1 MQKGIFRLNKGFIGS
16 KFNRVDLAYG
26 TIYYGQ
32 SVVCI
37 AASRAKARKVLEAS
51 DLSGL
56 LHSIEIGTSKG
67 RHLLRRTAKGA
78 PRLVGSVDQADVNVR
93 GDIGIDPKSPQ
104 VVDGLRALMS
114 GHTDIPGLRDFG
126 CSRTAGEN
134 ITQAVDGSAFL
145 IVGDEK
151 R

>member
-16 KFNRVDLAYG
+16 KFNRIDLAYG

-51 DLSGL
+51 DLPGL
-56 LHSIEIGTSKG
+56 LHSIEVGTSKG

-78 PRLVGSVDQADVNVR
+78 PRLVGSVDQANVNVR
-93 GDIGIDPKSPQ
+93 GDIGIDPKSQQ
-104 VVDGLRALMS
+104 VVSGLRALMT
-114 GHTDIPGLRDFG
+114 GRPDIPALTDFL
-126 CSRTAGEN
+126 CSPSAGVN
-134 ITQAVDGSAFL
+134 ITQTVDGSALL
-145 IVGDEK
+145 IG
-151 R
+151 